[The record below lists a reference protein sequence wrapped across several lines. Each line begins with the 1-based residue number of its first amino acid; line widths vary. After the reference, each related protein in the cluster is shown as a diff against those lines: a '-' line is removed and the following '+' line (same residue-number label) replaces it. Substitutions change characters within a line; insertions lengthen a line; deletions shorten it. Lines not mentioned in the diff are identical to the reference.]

1 MLQLIFSIHQ
11 NAKEVGSNVNKGMD
25 LLGSREQTG
34 KEQKHSSSMFLYT
47 LPAEGVAQIK
57 GGSSHLKR
65 SGLKVA
71 LPTSDDLIKKNKNP
85 SQVCLGIWVFWLT
98 TSTNHHRNSILLYSE
113 SRLTSCY
120 Q

>member
-65 SGLKVA
+65 SRLKVC
-71 LPTSDDLIKKNKNP
+71 LPASND
-85 SQVCLGIWVFWLT
+85 
-98 TSTNHHRNSILLYSE
+98 STKGGKIPPRCAWSL
-113 SRLTSCY
+113 
-120 Q
+120 QFQM